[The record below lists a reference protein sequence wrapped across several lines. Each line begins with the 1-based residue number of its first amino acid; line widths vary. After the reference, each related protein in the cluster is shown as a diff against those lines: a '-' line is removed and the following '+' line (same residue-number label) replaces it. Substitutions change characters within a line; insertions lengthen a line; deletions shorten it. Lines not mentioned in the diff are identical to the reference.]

1 MEEVGRIRLTEPK
14 AAGAELQSD
23 GARHSP
29 PELWI
34 RLPLQATLRSGSGE
48 EQLVDLTI
56 ERVSVASDEIRQLVA
71 ELDRALSGPY
81 LPEQHHAL
89 PLERLF
95 DSNVRFFA
103 ARVDGVAV
111 GCGGVAFCDGFAEVK
126 RMFTRPTAQRQGVAT
141 AVLRHLEA
149 EAKRAGYSILRLET
163 GMYQAEAIEF
173 YVRAGFERCD
183 AFGEY
188 VSMSAQA
195 IETSVFYEK
204 TI

>member
-1 MEEVGRIRLTEPK
+1 ME
-14 AAGAELQSD
+14 
-23 GARHSP
+23 
-29 PELWI
+29 
-34 RLPLQATLRSGSGE
+34 
-48 EQLVDLTI
+48 LTI
-56 ERVSVASDEIRQLVA
+56 ERVSAASDEIRQLVA
-71 ELDRALSGPY
+71 ELDRALNGPY

-89 PLERLF
+89 SLDQLF
-95 DSNVRFFA
+95 DSNVRFFT

-111 GCGGVAFCDGFAEVK
+111 GCGGVAFYDGFAEVK
-126 RMFTRPTAQRQGVAT
+126 RMFTRPKARRQGVAK
-141 AVLRHLEA
+141 AVLRRLEA
-149 EAKRAGYSILRLET
+149 EAKRAGHSVLRLET

-173 YVRAGFERCD
+173 YLRAGFERCD